1 MSNVFI
7 QLDYA
12 CKRTDLPKIN
22 DVQDIVYVEKF
33 EASAYGHWLFLD
45 STPLVDRVNGRTLT
59 QPVGATIAPVI
70 TTEGVRLS
78 NQLGNGLISDLAD
91 GATTGITQFSV
102 CKVSATALA
111 NIQGDLVGSA
121 STTSSG
127 TGVYISANK
136 VYANMKP
143 LIASNTG
150 ALNGTTV
157 SNTVALND
165 FVLVAHCIDKLSKK
179 MTLYVLDGVVENS
192 VTNNFAPAYE
202 ANTNKIGIGNN
213 YYSPGNSGLL
223 TTIETIIFD
232 KALTLAEIKKV
243 AQRTKLRLENRGIVF

>member
-12 CKRTDLPKIN
+12 CKRTDLLKIN

-78 NQLGNGLISDLAD
+78 NQLGNGLISDLVD
-91 GATTGITQFSV
+91 GAATNVTQFSV
-102 CKVSATALA
+102 CKVSATALV

-157 SNTVALND
+157 SNTVALID
-165 FVLVAHCIDKLSKK
+165 FVLVAHCVDKVSKTL
-179 MTLYVLDGVVENS
+179 TLYVLDGVVENS
-192 VTNNFAPAYE
+192 VTNSFTQSYG
-202 ANTNKIGIGNN
+202 ANANKIGIGNN
-213 YYSPGNSGLL
+213 YYSTGNSGLL
-223 TTIETIIFD
+223 TTIETVIFD
-232 KALTLAEIKKV
+232 KALTLAQIKKV
-243 AQRTKLRLENRGIVF
+243 AQRTKLRLEKRGIVF